1 MAGIKAR
8 KKDPA
13 KGGYNPSGEE
23 RKVWDE
29 YQSRKTALLNSRKGI
44 YGQDLDSMMR
54 RFDYKYFRNQA
65 DIPASELDA
74 NQRPLA
80 INNAYGKIQTA
91 LGTLIDRNPKYILE
105 EDHPKYTKYR
115 NLLRA
120 LGEKSFRRTNSLG
133 QLKLSVF
140 NQAKRGWFIGRTFN
154 RRLVYDA
161 KFLTNVDN
169 KGKRA
174 YETRCVTK
182 LDDIQYMNL
191 SNYNAWLDEQ
201 TKPDDF
207 WSTRDWMWREVWQI
221 DDLRN
226 LFPEKEFPNMK
237 YVSEGGD
244 TSATYE
250 SAYNQIGY
258 ASNTGQ
264 EAKKHMIEL
273 FFYENQ
279 YDDKFIIE
287 ANGVM
292 IVWEPLPQNH
302 KRLSC
307 TYGYWHL
314 RSDDTPYG
322 IGIIEEMENDEE
334 LVDRI
339 LNMSMR
345 QLLISIAPMGFY
357 TGSED
362 LEDENMKVTPGVM
375 RRTMDPRNIAWL
387 PVPPGN
393 QKGLENIQWLESKQ
407 EDKTGISELLGG
419 GDANTDTG
427 TAFEASVRRE
437 GALKRLRLPLKSIQY
452 ALEWEFNNRIGL
464 IQQTYSQFQV
474 EHIVGQDQIND
485 YLDEVKMDPDF
496 FFIENE
502 GEVGKEKFYA
512 LKFPTVSLSLEQ
524 TEDGEYVEGEKE
536 AFFTIKPEMLAF
548 QGVAIVNIDSL
559 LVASEEL
566 EKADTI
572 RLSGILAPLL
582 AGPMEINAKLAKQI
596 LQSHNLNPDKWLPQ
610 EWIDFLAGKK
620 KEQAPSIPGMGGG
633 SSPDVPLTTNKP
645 GSMPQVPN
653 QPELAV

>member
-8 KKDPA
+8 EKDNA
-13 KGGYNPSGEE
+13 RNGYNPSGEE
-23 RKVWDE
+23 RKVWDQ
-29 YQSRKTALLNSRKGI
+29 YQQRKTALLNSRKGV
-44 YGQDLDSMMR
+44 YGQDLDAMMR
-54 RFDYKYFRNQA
+54 RFDYKYFRRQA

-74 NQRPLA
+74 NQKPLA
-80 INNAYGKIQTA
+80 INNAYSKVQTA
-91 LGTLIDRNPKYILE
+91 LSTLIDRNPKYILE
-105 EDHPKYTKYR
+105 TDIKKYSA
-115 NLLRA
+115 NADLLKA

-154 RRLVYDA
+154 RKLCFDA
-161 KFLTNVDN
+161 QFLKNIDN
-169 KGKRA
+169 KGRKT
-174 YETRCVTK
+174 YETRYVKK

-207 WSTRDWMWREVWQI
+207 WSTRDWMWREVWHI

-226 LFPEKEFPNMK
+226 LFTEKEFPNMK
-237 YVSEGGD
+237 YVTEGGD

-264 EAKKHMIEL
+264 ETKEHMVEV

-279 YDDKFIIE
+279 YEDKFIIE
-287 ANGVM
+287 MNNVM
-292 IVWEPLPQNH
+292 VVWEPLPQDH

-339 LNMSMR
+339 LNMDMR

-362 LEDENMKVTPGVM
+362 MEDENMKITPGVM
-375 RRTMDPRNIAWL
+375 RRTLDPRNITWL
-387 PVPPGN
+387 PMPNGN
-393 QKGLENIQWLESKQ
+393 QKGLEKITWLESKQ
-407 EDKTGISELLGG
+407 EDKTGISELLAGG
-419 GDANTDTG
+419 EANTDTG
-427 TAFEASVRRE
+427 TAFEASLRRE
-437 GALKRLRLPLKSIQY
+437 GSLKRLKLPLKSLQY

-464 IQQTYSQFQV
+464 IQQTYSQFDV
-474 EHIVGQDQIND
+474 EHLVDQEEINA
-485 YLDEVKMDPDF
+485 YLDEVGADPAYY
-496 FFIENE
+496 FIENE
-502 GEVGKEKFYA
+502 GDVGNEKFFA
-512 LKFPTVSLSLEQ
+512 RKFPSLSLSLEQ
-524 TEDGEYVEGEKE
+524 TEDGQYVESEKE
-536 AFFTIKPEMLAF
+536 AFFHIRPEMLSF
-548 QGVAIVNIDSL
+548 VGSAIVDVDSL

-566 EKADTI
+566 DKADTI
-572 RLSGILAPLL
+572 RLTQVLAPLL

-596 LQSHNLNPDKWLPQ
+596 LQSHNKNPEKWLPK
-610 EWIDFLAGKK
+610 EWIDFLSGKQPQK
-620 KEQAPSIPGMGGG
+620 
-633 SSPDVPLTTNKP
+633 
-645 GSMPQVPN
+645 PQVPALN
-653 QPELAV
+653 VSPQSSTPKVPNMPQLNI